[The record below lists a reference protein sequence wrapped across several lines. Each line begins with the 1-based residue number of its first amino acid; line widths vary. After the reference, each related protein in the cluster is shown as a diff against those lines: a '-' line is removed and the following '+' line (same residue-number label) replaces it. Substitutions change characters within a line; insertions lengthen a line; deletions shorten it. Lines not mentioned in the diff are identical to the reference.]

1 MWSKVY
7 DLIIIGGGPGGY
19 VSAIRAAQLGKQ
31 VALVERDQLGGVC
44 LNWGCIPTKSLLE
57 SAETYRSIVDA
68 GKMGIECGPAVPN
81 IKMIVAR
88 SREIV
93 KQLTNGV
100 QYLMKKNKIDIYYGH
115 GRLYQCDG
123 DYKLVEIQ
131 SKDNTEHIKATK
143 MIIATGGRNR
153 YPRGVHV
160 DGARVWDCRH
170 AMTTDVIPKTII
182 IVGGGAIGL
191 EFASFFNALGS
202 KVTVIEYADRIISY
216 ADKEISEYALKS
228 FKENGIQFVLGQA
241 IDFVKANEKEVV
253 VKTVAAELGV
263 YDAEYCLIAT
273 GIIGNTEDIG
283 LENAPNVVVE
293 GGSIVTGIGSMTGHE
308 GIYAIGDVAVTGPW
322 LAHKA
327 TQEGIRCVENM
338 FNENKVNDLLPHEI
352 PICVYSIPQIA
363 QIGLT
368 EGQAISRGC
377 KIKVKTYSLAHNGK
391 ALTEDNNG
399 IIKVILE
406 EDTGIFI
413 GAHMVG
419 KHVTELISN
428 YGLIQHL
435 EGLPEDVHYTTFP
448 HPTLSE
454 MIQESIIGVDGH
466 GIHVS

>member
-19 VSAIRAAQLGKQ
+19 VSAIRAAQLGKK

-170 AMTTDVIPKTII
+170 AMT
-182 IVGGGAIGL
+182 
-191 EFASFFNALGS
+191 
-202 KVTVIEYADRIISY
+202 TVIEYADRIISY